1 MNTRQINQLIL
12 LGQNIRKYRELKGW
26 SQEDLAFEIGLHR
39 NYIGGIERGERNLT
53 ILNLIK
59 IEEKLNFTLYKH
71 YLVTYNLINSRIAID
86 YNNKCKHNNFIDDIL
101 IYNYEKLYSY

>member
-39 NYIGGIERGERNLT
+39 TYIGGIERGERNLT

-59 IEEKLNFTLYKH
+59 IAEKLNVTLNEL
-71 YLVTYNLINSRIAID
+71 YLVS
-86 YNNKCKHNNFIDDIL
+86 
-101 IYNYEKLYSY
+101 